1 MSGAKSSAG
10 MAAALPRTLG
20 ELQLYR
26 ILQRANLLS
35 YYEAFIQ
42 QGGDDVQQLCEAA
55 EEEFLEIMA
64 LVGMASKPL
73 HVRRLQK
80 ALRDWVTNPAVFNQP
95 LASLPVC
102 SIPVY
107 KLEANGNANASTHVK
122 VPKLQASAC
131 VGEPK
136 RGEASASVVGSEGGG
151 GSASG
156 SPLQRG
162 SEPRFW
168 ASLSSH
174 GGGGGPESER
184 SLSPAELTLGLA
196 SPSSPRG
203 EEVLDA
209 AALRSVVECVERL
222 AQALPRSD
230 PADVKEGL
238 RGNKKLAKMIC
249 HILDMD
255 EDDPRRAE
263 EIRKYSAI
271 YGRFDSKRKDG
282 KHLTLHELTVNEAA
296 AQLCMK
302 EVSLLTRRDELFGL
316 ARQVSRE
323 VTYKYTYRTSKSRCG
338 DRDEISPKRIKT
350 EEGFFDLQEA
360 LQAIHM
366 RQETLREQ
374 LATAKSKGEE
384 TTGRNIQLQLEH
396 LLARQMEILHEAKAQ
411 DRLQTLEWRVPMG
424 GFKFRHSTDPEHR
437 HHTNGGSTDNTSL
450 QPGERPLNLR
460 VAGQRS
466 DGDIPLGKQL
476 ANELKRHHS
485 NGEGKTMATSHHGNV
500 EGKTLA
506 TENGNGADFSQ
517 GALNLSDK
525 KTIKSEPE
533 DSR

>member
-1 MSGAKSSAG
+1 M
-10 MAAALPRTLG
+10 
-20 ELQLYR
+20 
-26 ILQRANLLS
+26 
-35 YYEAFIQ
+35 
-42 QGGDDVQQLCEAA
+42 
-55 EEEFLEIMA
+55 
-64 LVGMASKPL
+64 
-73 HVRRLQK
+73 
-80 ALRDWVTNPAVFNQP
+80 
-95 LASLPVC
+95 
-102 SIPVY
+102 
-107 KLEANGNANASTHVK
+107 
-122 VPKLQASAC
+122 
-131 VGEPK
+131 
-136 RGEASASVVGSEGGG
+136 
-151 GSASG
+151 
-156 SPLQRG
+156 
-162 SEPRFW
+162 
-168 ASLSSH
+168 
-174 GGGGGPESER
+174 
-184 SLSPAELTLGLA
+184 
-196 SPSSPRG
+196 
-203 EEVLDA
+203 
-209 AALRSVVECVERL
+209 
-222 AQALPRSD
+222 
-230 PADVKEGL
+230 
-238 RGNKKLAKMIC
+238 
-249 HILDMD
+249 
-255 EDDPRRAE
+255 
-263 EIRKYSAI
+263 
-271 YGRFDSKRKDG
+271 
-282 KHLTLHELTVNEAA
+282 
-296 AQLCMK
+296 CMK

-485 NGEGKTMATSHHGNV
+485 NGEGKTPATSHHGNV

>member
-1 MSGAKSSAG
+1 

-80 ALRDWVTNPAVFNQP
+80 ALRDWVTNPALFNQP

-107 KLEANGNANASTHVK
+107 KLEANGNANASTHIK
-122 VPKLQASAC
+122 VPKLLAAAC
-131 VGEPK
+131 VGEPR
-136 RGEASASVVGSEGGG
+136 RGEASASGVGGEGGG

-168 ASLSSH
+168 ASLYSH
-174 GGGGGPESER
+174 TGGGGPESEH
-184 SLSPAELTLGLA
+184 SLSPVELTLGLGSP

-384 TTGRNIQLQLEH
+384 TTGRSIQLQLEH

-437 HHTNGGSTDNTSL
+437 HHANGGSTDNTGL

-485 NGEGKTMATSHHGNV
+485 NGEGKTPVTSHHCNV